1 MERAV
6 EIYAIVNLLII
17 GLSHAVAPR
26 AWLHFF
32 SVLRQSGE
40 AGVFATAFLNLVFG
54 SIIVAFHN
62 VWTGIPLVLTLLGW
76 ANVIKALL
84 YFAFPAWGLRKIGI
98 PTEARAKIFVAPGLA
113 FIAVAGLLA
122 YHVATTAA

>member
-1 MERAV
+1 VERAV
-6 EIYAIVNLLII
+6 EIYAIVNMAVI

-32 SVLRQSGE
+32 TLLRQGGV

-84 YFAFPAWGLRKIGI
+84 YFAFPNWGLRKIGI
-98 PTEARAKIFVAPGLA
+98 PTEERVNIFVLPGLA
-113 FIAVAGLLA
+113 FIALAGLLA
-122 YHVATTAA
+122 YHVATTPA